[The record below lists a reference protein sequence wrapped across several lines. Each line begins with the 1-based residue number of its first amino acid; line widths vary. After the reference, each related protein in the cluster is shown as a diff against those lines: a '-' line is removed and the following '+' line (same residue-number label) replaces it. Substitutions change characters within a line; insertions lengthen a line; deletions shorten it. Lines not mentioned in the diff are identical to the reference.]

1 MMLKPLIVLTA
12 ALLAPVRPAP
22 AAPLSATPA
31 VDPVAERAPWLST
44 ASPSELARLAGFAS
58 AIAIDGERIFVGDPD
73 AFPFFPMPPAKSGEV
88 HVFERDTE
96 GAWRAQAV
104 LSVPDVGLG
113 EGLGTALAAADGWL
127 AAGAQGFDE
136 GRGAVFI
143 FRDGPGGWQYAGRV
157 VLPETTGG
165 ERPGLGA
172 SVALHGG
179 WLAAGAPGADGG
191 RGLTALVDL
200 AGLVV
205 TADEPAPVLLGAGDF
220 AAAGAAGDEPGD
232 MAFGTA
238 LSLHGGMLAIGAPGP
253 GLAELQGGAM
263 PLPGAVFV
271 AQLDAATSSW
281 TAVTRLTS
289 PTEGPALLGSAVLT
303 TAAGEIFAGAPLTGM
318 GRGAVERFVAD
329 DQGNWTHSGT
339 LAADGDLPG
348 QALLGLSLA
357 HAGGQIVAGAPFASA
372 VVGFAPGADGS
383 WAETSRIINGAPGQG
398 FFGMA
403 LAGTGS
409 RLVAGAPGAAI
420 YAGLGHVYEW
430 SAGDWSEAGEL
441 AGAAADLMSFA
452 ADEPAVCEDGQAEMF
467 GCADVDLV
475 TFVPLSALGAERG
488 VMVNDIWGW
497 TDPETGHEWALVGRT
512 DGMAFVDI
520 TDPAAPFYAGEL
532 KLTAGAS
539 SNIWRD
545 MKVYADHV
553 FIVADAAGQHGMQ
566 IFDLT
571 QLRDVDAEQAPI
583 RFSESALYTEIAS
596 AHNVVINEDS
606 GFAYIVG
613 GSGGGTTCGGGLHM
627 VDVRDPV
634 NPTFAGCFQEE
645 GTGRSGTGFSHDA
658 QCVNYHGPDADF
670 AGAEICFGSNET
682 ALSIADVTDKANPV
696 SLATATYP
704 NTAYLHQGWISEDH
718 RWFFVNDELD
728 ELGGLAP
735 KTRTLVW
742 NIEKL
747 DDPILVNE
755 HLGTN
760 SASDHNMYV
769 RGNYLYQSN
778 YVSGLRILDVSD
790 PENIEEVGFFDT
802 VSAGPDAPG
811 FAGSW
816 SNYPY
821 FESGKIIVSSM
832 REGLFVVRH
841 RERSTVF

>member
-1 MMLKPLIVLTA
+1 MLLKSLIVATTLAAPTVTSTA
-12 ALLAPVRPAP
+12 AP
-22 AAPLSATPA
+22 AAEAETRLTP
-31 VDPVAERAPWLST
+31 ETPW
-44 ASPSELARLAGFAS
+44 AELAHLAGFAS
-58 AIAIDGERIFVGDPD
+58 AVAIDGDRIFVGDPD
-73 AFPFFPMPPAKSGEV
+73 EFPFFPMPPAKSGDV
-88 HVFERDTE
+88 QVFSRDASGE
-96 GAWRAQAV
+96 WIAEAV

-113 EGLGTALAAADGWL
+113 EGFATALAAADGWL
-127 AAGAQGFDE
+127 AVGARGFDE
-136 GRGAVFI
+136 GHGAVFV
-143 FRDGPGGWQYAGRV
+143 FREGPEGWQFAGMAT
-157 VLPETTGG
+157 LPATMRSTADA
-165 ERPGLGA
+165 LGT
-172 SVALHGG
+172 SVAIHGG
-179 WLAAGAPGADGG
+179 WLAAGAPGAAEGQG
-191 RGLTALVDL
+191 RVVLYTLDDL
-200 AGLVV
+200 A
-205 TADEPAPVLLGAGDF
+205 TPAIVLGADDF
-220 AAAGAAGDEPGD
+220 AGVSAGAGAAGTSSDR
-232 MAFGTA
+232 AFGAA
-238 LSLHGGMLAIGAPGP
+238 LSLRDGTLAIGAPGP
-253 GLAELQGGAM
+253 GLTELQGGAM

-271 AQLDAATSSW
+271 AALDGAAADG
-281 TAVTRLTS
+281 TAAGWAPVARLS
-289 PTEGPALLGSAVLT
+289 APTPGPALLGSAVLV
-303 TAAGEIFAGAPLTGM
+303 TAGGEIFAGAPFAGM
-318 GRGAVERFVAD
+318 GGGAIERFVAD
-329 DQGNWTHSGT
+329 NSATWSHAGT
-339 LAADGDLPG
+339 MRADGDLPA
-348 QALLGLSLA
+348 QALLGLTLA
-357 HAGGQIVAGAPFASA
+357 QAGDQIIAGAPFASA
-372 VVGFAPGADGS
+372 VVGFAADADGS
-383 WAETSRIINGAPGQG
+383 WSERSRIVNGAPGQG

-403 LAGTGS
+403 LAGAGS

-430 SAGDWSEAGEL
+430 STGSNAGAGDWTEVGEL

-488 VMVNDIWGW
+488 VMVNDVWGW

-512 DGMAFVDI
+512 DGMSFVDI
-520 TDPAAPFYAGEL
+520 TNPAAPFYAGEL
-532 KLTAGAS
+532 MLTEGAT

-571 QLRDVDAEQAPI
+571 QLRDVEAAQAPI
-583 RFSESALYTEIAS
+583 RFSETALYTEIAS

-658 QCVNYHGPDADF
+658 QCVNYHGPDENF

-704 NTAYLHQGWISEDH
+704 NTAYLHQGWISDDH

-742 NIEKL
+742 NIERL

-790 PENIEEVGFFDT
+790 PENLEEVGYFDT

-821 FESGKIIVSSM
+821 FESGKIIVTSM